1 MPLGIPREKDFE
13 TVKKTIR
20 SLLLSA
26 KNGLTPVQLTKDY
39 LAMIGNPIPVQELG
53 FPSLFELLKHM
64 PDAVAMH
71 KSRGGT
77 LMLRGVASD
86 SCIHVAQLVSRQK
99 ATKSYTAM
107 KSGMRATTSTKRVPP
122 PTVPPRSKVPVVP
135 ETVKLRLNQ
144 LLISYPNGLPIIKFQ
159 EAYHRRFG
167 YYLHPKDWGFDTVS
181 DALATVPDII
191 KLKTSGPDHA
201 CVIYS
206 ARINMKGTFIC

>member
-1 MPLGIPREKDFE
+1 MPLGTPREKDFE

-39 LAMIGNPIPVQELG
+39 MAMIGNPIPVQELG

-77 LMLRGVASD
+77 LMLRGLASD

-107 KSGMRATTSTKRVPP
+107 KSGMRAPTSTKRVPA
-122 PTVPPRSKVPVVP
+122 PTIPPRSKLLHFVVAFLMEGVTIGFGVYITHSNASLTLDYRIDGIIIATLAAARHEQHNP
-135 ETVKLRLNQ
+135 RSSYIYFYAPFDVTQISRSVVSSIDRS
-144 LLISYPNGLPIIKFQ
+144 LLTYI
-159 EAYHRRFG
+159 
-167 YYLHPKDWGFDTVS
+167 
-181 DALATVPDII
+181 
-191 KLKTSGPDHA
+191 
-201 CVIYS
+201 
-206 ARINMKGTFIC
+206 